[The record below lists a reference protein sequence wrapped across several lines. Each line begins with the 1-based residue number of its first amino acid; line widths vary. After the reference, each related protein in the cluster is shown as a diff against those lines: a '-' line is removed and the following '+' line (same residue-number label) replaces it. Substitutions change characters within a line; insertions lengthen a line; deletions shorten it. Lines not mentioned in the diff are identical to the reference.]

1 MVFYQ
6 GVPRN
11 ASCKSLHP
19 KRLQFVWG
27 LRECFHFGVKM
38 TQVGAR
44 LRAPCCV
51 IHERS
56 KMYLNSSIWGWIFKG
71 WACLALCT
79 ALSLSAQGFPT
90 KAITI
95 VVPYAPGATDREAR
109 KIAELAAK
117 HLGQSVVVEN
127 RDGAGGTIG
136 ATYVARAN
144 PDGYTLLYSAPAVLT
159 VAPLVGKPAY
169 VYEDLMPLAR
179 ASITPHYLAARIDAP
194 FRNAREMVAYA
205 KSNPGKLTFGSP
217 GNGTAVHLAG
227 EALADAAGFQ
237 FTHVP
242 HRGLAPALTAVMGG
256 FVDVVIGAPGV
267 INAQVEAGKLRAIAQ
282 FGATRAAALGTVPT
296 LREQGID
303 LALRADFGFFAPK
316 GLPADVVVR
325 LNDALQKAIESEE
338 FKSFVA
344 VSLVA
349 PAFLNA
355 NDYRAVVDSERAI
368 YARVV
373 PKLALDNR

>member
-1 MVFYQ
+1 MV
-6 GVPRN
+6 GPNVRI
-11 ASCKSLHP
+11 
-19 KRLQFVWG
+19 
-27 LRECFHFGVKM
+27 HFGVKM
-38 TQVGAR
+38 KEVGAR
-44 LRAPCCV
+44 FCTPCGL
-51 IHERS
+51 INERR
-56 KMYLNSSIWGWIFKG
+56 KMLTNGSSWNWAFKG
-71 WACLALCT
+71 LVCGAL
-79 ALSLSAQGFPT
+79 LSVLNLSAQGFPT

-117 HLGQSVVVEN
+117 HLGQTVLVEN

-136 ATYVARAN
+136 AAYVARAN

-159 VAPLVGKPAY
+159 VAPLVGKPPY

-267 INAQVEAGKLRAIAQ
+267 INAQVEAGKLRPIAQ
-282 FGATRAAALGTVPT
+282 FGATRATALSNVPT
-296 LREQGID
+296 LKEQGID
-303 LALRADFGFFAPK
+303 LALRADFGFFAPI
-316 GLPADVVVR
+316 GLPTDVVQR
-325 LNDALQKAIESEE
+325 LNEALQKAIESEE

-355 NDYRAVVDSERAI
+355 SDYQAVVDAERAI

-373 PKLALDNR
+373 PKLALGNR

>member
-1 MVFYQ
+1 MIKI
-6 GVPRN
+6 GSN
-11 ASCKSLHP
+11 
-19 KRLQFVWG
+19 
-27 LRECFHFGVKM
+27 
-38 TQVGAR
+38 
-44 LRAPCCV
+44 
-51 IHERS
+51 
-56 KMYLNSSIWGWIFKG
+56 WGWVFKG
-71 WACLALCT
+71 CVCAAVCMALN
-79 ALSLSAQGFPT
+79 LSAQGFPT

-95 VVPYAPGATDREAR
+95 IVPYAPGATDREAR
-109 KIAELAAK
+109 QIAELAAK
-117 HLGQSVVVEN
+117 HLGQSVLVEN

-136 ATYVARAN
+136 AAHVARA
-144 PDGYTLLYSAPAVLT
+144 PADGYTLLYSAPAVVT
-159 VAPLVGKPAY
+159 VAPLVGKTPY

-205 KSNPGKLTFGSP
+205 KANPGKLTFGSP

-227 EALADAAGFQ
+227 EALADTAGFQ

-267 INAQVEAGKLRAIAQ
+267 INAQVEAGKLRPIAQ
-282 FGATRAAALGTVPT
+282 FGATRATALSHVPT
-296 LREQGID
+296 LKEQGVD

-316 GLPADVVVR
+316 GLSTDVVQR
-325 LNDALQKAIESEE
+325 LNEALQKAIESEE
-338 FKSFVA
+338 FKNFVSVA
-344 VSLVA
+344 LVA
-349 PAFLNA
+349 PAFLHA
-355 NDYRAVVDSERAI
+355 GDYRAVVDAERAI

>member
-1 MVFYQ
+1 MHVNGSGWKWVF
-6 GVPRN
+6 N
-11 ASCKSLHP
+11 
-19 KRLQFVWG
+19 G
-27 LRECFHFGVKM
+27 LVC
-38 TQVGAR
+38 GA
-44 LRAPCCV
+44 LLSV
-51 IHERS
+51 
-56 KMYLNSSIWGWIFKG
+56 LN
-71 WACLALCT
+71 
-79 ALSLSAQGFPT
+79 LSAQSFPS

-109 KIAELAAK
+109 KIAELAVK
-117 HLGQSVVVEN
+117 HLGQPVLVEN

-136 ATYVARAN
+136 AGYVARAN
-144 PDGYTLLYSAPAVLT
+144 PDGYTLLYSAPAVVT
-159 VAPLVGKPAY
+159 VAPLVGKPPY

-179 ASITPHYLAARIDAP
+179 ASITPHYLAARTDAP

-267 INAQVEAGKLRAIAQ
+267 INAQVEAGKLRPIAQ
-282 FGATRAAALGTVPT
+282 FGATRAVALGSVPT
-296 LREQGID
+296 LKEQGID

-316 GLPADVVVR
+316 GLPAEVVQR
-325 LNDALQKAIESEE
+325 LNEALQKAIESDE

-355 NDYRAVVDSERAI
+355 SDYRLVVDAERAI

>member
-1 MVFYQ
+1 M
-6 GVPRN
+6 
-11 ASCKSLHP
+11 H
-19 KRLQFVWG
+19 
-27 LRECFHFGVKM
+27 FHFGVKM
-38 TQVGAR
+38 NQVGVR
-44 LRAPCCV
+44 FCAPSGL
-51 IHERS
+51 INERS
-56 KMYLNSSIWGWIFKG
+56 KMFKNGSSWRWVFNGLVCGVLLSVLN
-71 WACLALCT
+71 
-79 ALSLSAQGFPT
+79 LSAQSFPT

-117 HLGQSVVVEN
+117 HLGQTVLVEN

-136 ATYVARAN
+136 AGYVARAN

-159 VAPLVGKPAY
+159 VAPLVGKPPY

-355 NDYRAVVDSERAI
+355 NDYRQVVDAERAI

-373 PKLALDNR
+373 PKLALENR

>member
-1 MVFYQ
+1 MV
-6 GVPRN
+6 GPNVRI
-11 ASCKSLHP
+11 
-19 KRLQFVWG
+19 
-27 LRECFHFGVKM
+27 HFGVKM
-38 TQVGAR
+38 KEVGAR
-44 LRAPCCV
+44 FCTPCGL
-51 IHERS
+51 INERR
-56 KMYLNSSIWGWIFKG
+56 KMLTNGSSRRWVFKG
-71 WACLALCT
+71 LVCGAL
-79 ALSLSAQGFPT
+79 LSVLNLSAQGFPT

-117 HLGQSVVVEN
+117 HLGQTVLVEN

-136 ATYVARAN
+136 AAYVARAN

-159 VAPLVGKPAY
+159 VAPLVGKPPY
-169 VYEDLMPLAR
+169 VYDDLMPLAR

-267 INAQVEAGKLRAIAQ
+267 INAQVEAGKLRPIAQ
-282 FGATRAAALGTVPT
+282 FGATRATALSNVPT
-296 LREQGID
+296 LKEQGID

-316 GLPADVVVR
+316 GLPTEVVQR
-325 LNDALQKAIESEE
+325 LNEALQKAIESEE

-355 NDYRAVVDSERAI
+355 SDYQAVVDAERAI

-373 PKLALDNR
+373 PKLALGNR

>member
-1 MVFYQ
+1 MV
-6 GVPRN
+6 GPSVRI
-11 ASCKSLHP
+11 
-19 KRLQFVWG
+19 
-27 LRECFHFGVKM
+27 HFGVKM
-38 TQVGAR
+38 KEYGAR
-44 LRAPCCV
+44 FCTPCGL
-51 IHERS
+51 INERR
-56 KMYLNSSIWGWIFKG
+56 KMLTNGSSWRWVFKG
-71 WACLALCT
+71 LVCGAL
-79 ALSLSAQGFPT
+79 LSVLNLSAQGFPT

-117 HLGQSVVVEN
+117 HLGQTVLVEN

-136 ATYVARAN
+136 AGYVARAN

-159 VAPLVGKPAY
+159 VAPLVGKPPY

-267 INAQVEAGKLRAIAQ
+267 INAQVEAGKLRPIAQ
-282 FGATRAAALGTVPT
+282 FGATRATALSNVPT
-296 LREQGID
+296 LKEQGID

-316 GLPADVVVR
+316 GLPTEVVQR
-325 LNDALQKAIESEE
+325 LNEALQKAIESEE

-355 NDYRAVVDSERAI
+355 SDYQAVVDAERAI

-373 PKLALDNR
+373 PKLALGNR

>member
-1 MVFYQ
+1 
-6 GVPRN
+6 
-11 ASCKSLHP
+11 
-19 KRLQFVWG
+19 
-27 LRECFHFGVKM
+27 
-38 TQVGAR
+38 
-44 LRAPCCV
+44 
-51 IHERS
+51 
-56 KMYLNSSIWGWIFKG
+56 
-71 WACLALCT
+71 
-79 ALSLSAQGFPT
+79 
-90 KAITI
+90 
-95 VVPYAPGATDREAR
+95 
-109 KIAELAAK
+109 
-117 HLGQSVVVEN
+117 
-127 RDGAGGTIG
+127 
-136 ATYVARAN
+136 
-144 PDGYTLLYSAPAVLT
+144 
-159 VAPLVGKPAY
+159 
-169 VYEDLMPLAR
+169 MPLAR
-179 ASITPHYLAARIDAP
+179 ASITPHYLAARTDAP

-267 INAQVEAGKLRAIAQ
+267 INAQVEAGKLRPIAQ
-282 FGATRAAALGTVPT
+282 FGATRAVALGSVPT
-296 LREQGID
+296 LKEQGID

-316 GLPADVVVR
+316 GLPADVVQR
-325 LNDALQKAIESEE
+325 LNEALQKAIESDE

-355 NDYRAVVDSERAI
+355 SDYRLVVDAERAI

>member
-1 MVFYQ
+1 VVVRRVMGF
-6 GVPRN
+6 
-11 ASCKSLHP
+11 K
-19 KRLQFVWG
+19 
-27 LRECFHFGVKM
+27 
-38 TQVGAR
+38 
-44 LRAPCCV
+44 
-51 IHERS
+51 ERS
-56 KMYLNSSIWGWIFKG
+56 KMFKIGCGWRWVFK
-71 WACLALCT
+71 ALVGA
-79 ALSLSAQGFPT
+79 ALSTVLNLSAQGFPS

-109 KIAELAAK
+109 KIAEMAAK
-117 HLGQSVVVEN
+117 HLGQPVLVEN

-136 ATYVARAN
+136 AAHVARAN
-144 PDGYTLLYSAPAVLT
+144 PDGYTLLYAAPAVLT
-159 VAPLVGKPAY
+159 VAPLVGKPPY

-179 ASITPHYLAARIDAP
+179 ASITPHYLAARLDAP

-205 KSNPGKLTFGSP
+205 KANPGKLTFGSP

-267 INAQVEAGKLRAIAQ
+267 INAQVEAGKLRPIAQ
-282 FGATRAAALGTVPT
+282 FGATRAAALATVPT
-296 LREQGID
+296 LKEQGID

-316 GLPADVVVR
+316 GLPTDVVQR
-325 LNDALQKAIESEE
+325 LNEALQKAIESEE

-355 NDYRAVVDSERAI
+355 SDYHAVVDAERAI

-373 PKLALDNR
+373 PKLSLGNR

>member
-1 MVFYQ
+1 M
-6 GVPRN
+6 
-11 ASCKSLHP
+11 
-19 KRLQFVWG
+19 
-27 LRECFHFGVKM
+27 
-38 TQVGAR
+38 
-44 LRAPCCV
+44 
-51 IHERS
+51 
-56 KMYLNSSIWGWIFKG
+56 
-71 WACLALCT
+71 LA
-79 ALSLSAQGFPT
+79 
-90 KAITI
+90 
-95 VVPYAPGATDREAR
+95 
-109 KIAELAAK
+109 
-117 HLGQSVVVEN
+117 
-127 RDGAGGTIG
+127 
-136 ATYVARAN
+136 
-144 PDGYTLLYSAPAVLT
+144 TLLLT
-159 VAPLVGKPAY
+159 VAPLVGKPPY

-267 INAQVEAGKLRAIAQ
+267 INAQVEAGKLRPIAQ
-282 FGATRAAALGTVPT
+282 FGATRATALSNVPT
-296 LREQGID
+296 LKEQGID

-316 GLPADVVVR
+316 GLPTEVVQR
-325 LNDALQKAIESEE
+325 LNEALQKAIESEE

-355 NDYRAVVDSERAI
+355 SDYQAVVDAERAI

-373 PKLALDNR
+373 PKLALGNR

>member
-1 MVFYQ
+1 MV
-6 GVPRN
+6 GPSVRI
-11 ASCKSLHP
+11 
-19 KRLQFVWG
+19 
-27 LRECFHFGVKM
+27 HFGVKM
-38 TQVGAR
+38 NKVGAR
-44 LRAPCCV
+44 FCTPCGL
-51 IHERS
+51 INERR
-56 KMYLNSSIWGWIFKG
+56 KMFTNGSSWRWVFKG
-71 WACLALCT
+71 LVCGAL
-79 ALSLSAQGFPT
+79 LSVLNLSAQGFPT

-117 HLGQSVVVEN
+117 HLGQTVLVEN

-136 ATYVARAN
+136 AAYVARAN

-159 VAPLVGKPAY
+159 VAPLVGKPPY

-267 INAQVEAGKLRAIAQ
+267 INAQVEAGKLRPIAQ
-282 FGATRAAALGTVPT
+282 FGATRATALSNVPT
-296 LREQGID
+296 LKEQGID

-316 GLPADVVVR
+316 GLPTDVVQR
-325 LNDALQKAIESEE
+325 LNEALQKAIESEE

-355 NDYRAVVDSERAI
+355 SDYQAVVDAERAI

-373 PKLALDNR
+373 PKLALGNR

>member
-1 MVFYQ
+1 MV
-6 GVPRN
+6 GPSVRI
-11 ASCKSLHP
+11 
-19 KRLQFVWG
+19 
-27 LRECFHFGVKM
+27 HFGVKM
-38 TQVGAR
+38 NKVGAR
-44 LRAPCCV
+44 FCTPCGL
-51 IHERS
+51 INERR
-56 KMYLNSSIWGWIFKG
+56 KMFTNGSSWRWVFKG
-71 WACLALCT
+71 LVCGAL
-79 ALSLSAQGFPT
+79 LSVLNLSAQGFPT

-117 HLGQSVVVEN
+117 HLGQTVLVEN

-136 ATYVARAN
+136 AAYVARAN

-159 VAPLVGKPAY
+159 VAPLVGKPPY

-267 INAQVEAGKLRAIAQ
+267 INAQVEAGKLRPIAQ
-282 FGATRAAALGTVPT
+282 FGATRATALSNVPT
-296 LREQGID
+296 LKEQGIY

-316 GLPADVVVR
+316 GLPTEVVQR
-325 LNDALQKAIESEE
+325 LNEALQKAIESEE

-355 NDYRAVVDSERAI
+355 SDYQAVVDAERAI

-373 PKLALDNR
+373 PKLALGNR

>member
-1 MVFYQ
+1 MFKIGCGWRWVFK
-6 GVPRN
+6 
-11 ASCKSLHP
+11 AL
-19 KRLQFVWG
+19 
-27 LRECFHFGVKM
+27 
-38 TQVGAR
+38 VGA
-44 LRAPCCV
+44 
-51 IHERS
+51 
-56 KMYLNSSIWGWIFKG
+56 
-71 WACLALCT
+71 
-79 ALSLSAQGFPT
+79 ALSSVLNLSAQGFPN

-109 KIAELAAK
+109 KIAEMAAK
-117 HLGQSVVVEN
+117 HLGQPVLVEN

-136 ATYVARAN
+136 AAHVARAN
-144 PDGYTLLYSAPAVLT
+144 PDGYTLLYAAPAVLT
-159 VAPLVGKPAY
+159 VAPLVGKPPY

-179 ASITPHYLAARIDAP
+179 ASITPHYLAARLDGP
-194 FRNAREMVAYA
+194 CRNARGMVAYA
-205 KSNPGKLTFGSP
+205 KANPGKLTFGSP

-267 INAQVEAGKLRAIAQ
+267 INAQVEAGKLRPIAQ
-282 FGATRAAALGTVPT
+282 FGATRAAALATVPT
-296 LREQGID
+296 LKEQGID

-316 GLPADVVVR
+316 GLPTDVVQR
-325 LNDALQKAIESEE
+325 LNEALQKAIESEE

-355 NDYRAVVDSERAI
+355 SDYHAVVDAERAI

-373 PKLALDNR
+373 PKLSLGNR

>member
-1 MVFYQ
+1 MNGIGTSFC
-6 GVPRN
+6 VP
-11 ASCKSLHP
+11 S
-19 KRLQFVWG
+19 G
-27 LRECFHFGVKM
+27 L
-38 TQVGAR
+38 
-44 LRAPCCV
+44 
-51 IHERS
+51 INERS
-56 KMYLNSSIWGWIFKG
+56 KMFTNGYGWRWFFNGLVCGALLSVLN
-71 WACLALCT
+71 
-79 ALSLSAQGFPT
+79 LSAQSFPT

-117 HLGQSVVVEN
+117 HLGQTVLVEN

-136 ATYVARAN
+136 AGYVARAN

-159 VAPLVGKPAY
+159 VAPLVGKPPY
-169 VYEDLMPLAR
+169 VYEDLVPLAR

-217 GNGTAVHLAG
+217 GTGTAVHLAG

-267 INAQVEAGKLRAIAQ
+267 INAQVEAGKLRSIAQ
-282 FGATRAAALGTVPT
+282 FGATRAAALSTVPT
-296 LREQGID
+296 LKEQGID

-316 GLPADVVVR
+316 GLPADVVLR
-325 LNDALQKAIESEE
+325 LNDALQKAIDSDE

-355 NDYRAVVDSERAI
+355 SDYHAVVDAERAI

-373 PKLALDNR
+373 PKLALGNR

>member
-1 MVFYQ
+1 MFKIGCGWRWVFK
-6 GVPRN
+6 
-11 ASCKSLHP
+11 AL
-19 KRLQFVWG
+19 
-27 LRECFHFGVKM
+27 
-38 TQVGAR
+38 VGA
-44 LRAPCCV
+44 
-51 IHERS
+51 
-56 KMYLNSSIWGWIFKG
+56 
-71 WACLALCT
+71 
-79 ALSLSAQGFPT
+79 ALSTVLNLSAQGFPS

-109 KIAELAAK
+109 KIAEMAAK
-117 HLGQSVVVEN
+117 HLGQPVLVEN

-136 ATYVARAN
+136 AAHVARAN
-144 PDGYTLLYSAPAVLT
+144 PDGYTLLYAAPAVLT
-159 VAPLVGKPAY
+159 VAPLVGKPPY

-179 ASITPHYLAARIDAP
+179 ASITPHYLAARLDAP

-205 KSNPGKLTFGSP
+205 KANPGKLTFGSP

-267 INAQVEAGKLRAIAQ
+267 INAQVEAGKLRPIAQ
-282 FGATRAAALGTVPT
+282 FGATRAAALATVPT
-296 LREQGID
+296 LKEQGID

-316 GLPADVVVR
+316 GLPTDVVQR
-325 LNDALQKAIESEE
+325 LNEALQKAIESEE

-355 NDYRAVVDSERAI
+355 SDYHAVVDAERAI

-373 PKLALDNR
+373 PKLSLGNR

>member
-1 MVFYQ
+1 MIF
-6 GVPRN
+6 
-11 ASCKSLHP
+11 
-19 KRLQFVWG
+19 
-27 LRECFHFGVKM
+27 
-38 TQVGAR
+38 VGAR
-44 LRAPCCV
+44 CRVPCGL
-51 IHERS
+51 IDEGN
-56 KMYLNSSIWGWIFKG
+56 KMFKNG
-71 WACLALCT
+71 FSWRWVFSGLVCAAL
-79 ALSLSAQGFPT
+79 LPVFNLSAQGFPT

-117 HLGQSVVVEN
+117 HLGQTVLVEN

-136 ATYVARAN
+136 AGHVARAN

-159 VAPLVGKPAY
+159 VAPLVGKPPYA
-169 VYEDLMPLAR
+169 YEDLMPLAR

-194 FRNAREMVAYA
+194 FRNAREMVTYA

-267 INAQVEAGKLRAIAQ
+267 INAQVEAGKLRPIAQ
-282 FGATRAAALGTVPT
+282 FGATRAAALSSVPT
-296 LREQGID
+296 LKEQGID

-316 GLPADVVVR
+316 GLPAEVVLR

-338 FKSFVA
+338 FKNFVA

-355 NDYRAVVDSERAI
+355 NDYRQVVDAERAI

>member
-1 MVFYQ
+1 MAD
-6 GVPRN
+6 GVLC
-11 ASCKSLHP
+11 AHGLDESCMM
-19 KRLQFVWG
+19 FN
-27 LRECFHFGVKM
+27 FG
-38 TQVGAR
+38 
-44 LRAPCCV
+44 
-51 IHERS
+51 S
-56 KMYLNSSIWGWIFKG
+56 KWGWCLQGLVWVIGMTG
-71 WACLALCT
+71 WCAG
-79 ALSLSAQGFPT
+79 AQPFPT
-90 KAITI
+90 KPITI

-109 KIAELAAK
+109 KIAELASK
-117 HLGQSVVVEN
+117 HLGQTVLVEN

-136 ATYVARAN
+136 ASYVARAN
-144 PDGYTLLYSAPAVLT
+144 PDGHTLLYAAPAVVT
-159 VAPLVGKPAY
+159 VAPLVGKPPY

-179 ASITPHYLAARIDAP
+179 ASITPHYLASRVDAP

-205 KSNPGKLTFGSP
+205 KANPGKLTFGSP

-267 INAQVEAGKLRAIAQ
+267 IQAQVDAGKLRAIAQ
-282 FGATRAAALGTVPT
+282 FGATRATALGSVPT
-296 LREQGID
+296 LKEQGID

-316 GLPADVVVR
+316 GLPPEVVHR

-338 FKSFVA
+338 FKNFVA
-344 VSLVA
+344 VALVA

-355 NDYRAVVDSERAI
+355 SEYQSVVDSERAI

-373 PKLALDNR
+373 PKLALGNR